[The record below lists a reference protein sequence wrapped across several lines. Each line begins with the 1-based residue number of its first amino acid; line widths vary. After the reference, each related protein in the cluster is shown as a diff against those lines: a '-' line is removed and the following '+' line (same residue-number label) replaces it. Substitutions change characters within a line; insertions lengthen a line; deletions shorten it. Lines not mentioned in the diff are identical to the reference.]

1 MADKKSTSKKTK
13 STASKPKEKAVETVE
28 AKAEVIEI
36 KEEKKEAQKEQKTEA
51 KAEKPC
57 VFVKKLYKNV
67 CHAGAT
73 FTLRS
78 GQDLSGDPGLIYQLK
93 TKGIEFVSDRNDCV

>member
-13 STASKPKEKAVETVE
+13 NAETKPKENTVKSVE
-28 AKAEVIEI
+28 AKAEVMQSEVQ
-36 KEEKKEAQKEQKTEA
+36 KEAKQEEKKELVAP
-51 KAEKPC
+51 KPS

-93 TKGIEFVSDRNDCV
+93 TKGIEFVSDRKDCI